1 MIQTLKSKVRFENP
15 EWTYLLSEIEMVHSL
30 IRAEELRVFEELR
43 DSVLEVSSTIR
54 TNSRVLA
61 ELDVAISMAVLAAR
75 HQFSR
80 PQFVTDRDDTH
91 SIIGG
96 RHPIVEAQLISANRQ
111 FVANDCKFNANSS
124 QVLLLT
130 GPNMGGKSTYLRQVA
145 LISILAQIGSFVPAN
160 EAQLHV
166 VDAIYSRIG
175 AHDNLALDQS
185 TFMVEMSE
193 TADIL
198 RHATSRSLV
207 ILDEIGRGT
216 STTDGVSIAY
226 ATLKYLHGKVRCKTL
241 FATHYHE
248 LVPHVVP
255 SLAGV
260 QPLHT
265 AIYEDGEGG
274 FAFLHKVKPGICER
288 SHGLYVAQIAGMP
301 DEVLETARQFAIGRC
316 SV

>member
-1 MIQTLKSKVRFENP
+1 
-15 EWTYLLSEIEMVHSL
+15 
-30 IRAEELRVFEELR
+30 
-43 DSVLEVSSTIR
+43 
-54 TNSRVLA
+54 
-61 ELDVAISMAVLAAR
+61 DV
-75 HQFSR
+75 
-80 PQFVTDRDDTH
+80 
-91 SIIGG
+91 
-96 RHPIVEAQLISANRQ
+96 
-111 FVANDCKFNANSS
+111 
-124 QVLLLT
+124 
-130 GPNMGGKSTYLRQVA
+130 GGKSTYLRQGA
-145 LISILAQIGSFVPAN
+145 LILILAQTGTFVPAN

-185 TFMVEMSE
+185 TFMVEISE
-193 TADIL
+193 TTDIL

-226 ATLKYLHGKVRCKTL
+226 ATLKYLHDKVRCKAL

-301 DEVLETARQFAIGRC
+301 DEVLETARQFAIRRC